1 MQEESVASFAT
12 AGPAS
17 AASRPRAY
25 AWLVFAITF
34 GLMLSDYMSRQVLSA
49 VFPQLKMEW
58 SLSDTQLGLL
68 SGIVGLMVGLLAIPI
83 AMLADR
89 LGRVKSVVLMALFW
103 SLATL
108 GCGLAQNYGHMLVAR
123 FLVGLGEAGYG
134 SVGLA
139 IILSLFPPAMRATL
153 TGAFTAAGMFGSVL
167 GMAAGG
173 VLATHFGWRA
183 AFIAMAFFGLL
194 LVLLYVFSISEARVA
209 RHMHKGSAEGV
220 SDAGRPKKLDRQLLR
235 KIVKALFGAPTLL
248 FTYVA
253 CGLQLFVAYAII
265 AWMPSYINRYYGM
278 ALDKSALAAAVLLI
292 FSGIGMAVCGA
303 LADRA
308 GRKAPTQKVTLAI
321 KFCLGACVLLMI
333 AMRLPPGSAQFA
345 MIAIGVFFAAGSY
358 GPAGAVVTNL
368 VHPSIHATAI
378 ATLVLANNL
387 LGGAPGPYL
396 TGVLADRIG
405 LLGAL
410 QWIPLISIAAA
421 LAFACARA
429 NYGRDLRRFE
439 TEKTQHFFLN
449 KQ

>member
-1 MQEESVASFAT
+1 MQEESVASFAN
-12 AGPAS
+12 AS
-17 AASRPRAY
+17 LPFEASRSRVYP
-25 AWLVFAITF
+25 WLVFAIIF

-49 VFPQLKMEW
+49 VFPQLKTEW
-58 SLSDTQLGLL
+58 SLSDAQLGLL
-68 SGIVGLMVGLLAIPI
+68 GGIVGLMVGLLAVPI
-83 AMLADR
+83 AILADR
-89 LGRVKSVVLMALFW
+89 VGRVRCVVLMVLFW

-108 GCGLAQNYGHMLVAR
+108 GCGFAQHYGHMLTAR

-139 IILSLFPPAMRATL
+139 IILSIFPPAMRATL

-173 VLATHFGWRA
+173 VLASHFGWRA

-194 LVLLYVFSISEARVA
+194 LVLFYVFIITEARIARHVHTVSSEAVNA
-209 RHMHKGSAEGV
+209 P
-220 SDAGRPKKLDRQLLR
+220 GRRKKMDRMLLR
-235 KIVKALFGAPTLL
+235 KIFKALFGSSTLV

-253 CGLQLFVAYAII
+253 SGLQLFTAYAII
-265 AWMPSYINRYYGM
+265 AWMPSYISRYYGM
-278 ALDKSALAAAVLLI
+278 ALDTSALAAAVLLI
-292 FSGIGMAVCGA
+292 VSGIGMAVCGA

-308 GRKAPTQKVTLAI
+308 GRKNPEKTLTLAI
-321 KFCLGACVLLMI
+321 KFCLVACVLLMI
-333 AMRLPPGSAQFA
+333 AMRLAPGAAQFS
-345 MIAIGVFFAAGSY
+345 MIAVGIFFAAGSY

-368 VHPSIHATAI
+368 VHTSIHATAI

-410 QWIPLISIAAA
+410 QWIPLISLAAA

-439 TEKTQHFFLN
+439 AQSAQHFF
-449 KQ
+449 

>member
-1 MQEESVASFAT
+1 MQEESVASFAK
-12 AGPAS
+12 AGLRFEAS
-17 AASRPRAY
+17 ASRAY
-25 AWLVFAITF
+25 PWLVFAIIF

-49 VFPQLKMEW
+49 VFPQLKTEW
-58 SLSDTQLGLL
+58 ILTDAQLGLL
-68 SGIVGLMVGLLAIPI
+68 SGIVGLMVGLLAVPI
-83 AMLADR
+83 AVLADR
-89 LGRVKSVVLMALFW
+89 LGRVKCVVLMVLFW

-108 GCGLAQNYGHMLVAR
+108 GCGFAQNYGHMLTAR
-123 FLVGLGEAGYG
+123 FFVGLGEAGYG

-139 IILSLFPPAMRATL
+139 IILSIFPSAMRATL
-153 TGAFTAAGMFGSVL
+153 TGVFTAAGMFGSVL

-183 AFIAMAFFGLL
+183 AFIAMALFGLL
-194 LVLLYVFSISEARVA
+194 LVLVYVFTITESRIA
-209 RHMHKGSAEGV
+209 RHVHRHSSEGV
-220 SDAGRPKKLDRQLLR
+220 SGASRLSKMDRKLLR
-235 KIVKALFGAPTLL
+235 KIVKALFGAPTLV

-253 CGLQLFVAYAII
+253 SGLQLFIVYAII

-278 ALDKSALAAAVLLI
+278 VLDKSALAAALLLI
-292 FSGIGMAVCGA
+292 ASGIGMAACGA
-303 LADRA
+303 FADRS
-308 GRKAPTQKVTLAI
+308 GREAPEKQLTLAI
-321 KFCLGACVLLMI
+321 KLCLGACVLLMI
-333 AMRLPPGSAQFA
+333 AMRLPPGAAQFS
-345 MIAIGVFFAAGSY
+345 MIAMGVFFAGGSY

-405 LLGAL
+405 LLEAF

-429 NYGRDLRRFE
+429 SYGRDLRRFE
-439 TEKTQHFFLN
+439 TDNLQHLF
-449 KQ
+449 

>member
-1 MQEESVASFAT
+1 MQEESVASFAK
-12 AGPAS
+12 AGLALEAS
-17 AASRPRAY
+17 PSRAY
-25 AWLVFAITF
+25 AWLVFAIIF

-49 VFPQLKMEW
+49 VFPQLKTEW
-58 SLSDTQLGLL
+58 ALTDAQLGLL
-68 SGIVGLMVGLLAIPI
+68 SGIVGLMVGLLAVPI
-83 AMLADR
+83 AVLADR
-89 LGRVKSVVLMALFW
+89 LGRVRCVVLMVLFW

-108 GCGLAQNYGHMLVAR
+108 GCGFAQHYGHMLTAR
-123 FLVGLGEAGYG
+123 FFVGLGEAGYG

-139 IILSLFPPAMRATL
+139 IILSIFPPAMRATL

-173 VLATHFGWRA
+173 VLASHFGWRA
-183 AFIAMAFFGLL
+183 AFIAMALFGLL
-194 LVLLYVFSISEARVA
+194 LVLVYALTITEARVA
-209 RHMHKGSAEGV
+209 RHVQTHSLEGV
-220 SDAGRPKKLDRQLLR
+220 SGAGRLSKMDRKLLR
-235 KIVKALFGAPTLL
+235 KIAKALFGAPTLV

-253 CGLQLFVAYAII
+253 SGLQLFIVYAII

-278 ALDKSALAAAVLLI
+278 VLDKSALAAALLLI
-292 FSGIGMAVCGA
+292 VAGIGMAVCGA
-303 LADRA
+303 FADRS
-308 GRKAPTQKVTLAI
+308 GRAAPEKQLTLAI
-321 KFCLGACVLLMI
+321 KLCLGACVLLMI
-333 AMRLPPGSAQFA
+333 AMRLPPGAAQFSL
-345 MIAIGVFFAAGSY
+345 IAVGVFFAGGSY

-368 VHPSIHATAI
+368 VHTSIHATAI

-439 TEKTQHFFLN
+439 TDNPQQFF
-449 KQ
+449 

>member
-1 MQEESVASFAT
+1 MQEESVASFVK
-12 AGPAS
+12 
-17 AASRPRAY
+17 AALPFEALPSRSRAY
-25 AWLVFAITF
+25 PWLVFAIIF

-58 SLSDTQLGLL
+58 SLSDAQLGLL
-68 SGIVGLMVGLLAIPI
+68 SGIVGLMVGLLAVPI

-89 LGRVKSVVLMALFW
+89 LGRVKCVVLMVLFW

-108 GCGLAQNYGHMLVAR
+108 GCGFAQNYGHMLTAR

-139 IILSLFPPAMRATL
+139 IILSIFPPAMRASL

-183 AFIAMAFFGLL
+183 AFIAMALFGLV
-194 LVLLYVFSISEARVA
+194 LVLLYVFTITEARIALHVHTGSSEA
-209 RHMHKGSAEGV
+209 V
-220 SDAGRPKKLDRQLLR
+220 SGAGGLKNMDRKLLR
-235 KIVKALFGAPTLL
+235 KTFKALFGAPTLV
-248 FTYVA
+248 FTYIA
-253 CGLQLFVAYAII
+253 SGLQLFIAYAII
-265 AWMPSYINRYYGM
+265 GWMPSYINRYYDM

-292 FSGIGMAVCGA
+292 VSGTGMVVCGA

-308 GRKAPTQKVTLAI
+308 GRKKPEQKLTLAI
-321 KFCLGACVLLMI
+321 QFCLAACVLLMI
-333 AMRLPPGSAQFA
+333 AMRLPPGAAQFS
-345 MIAIGVFFAAGSY
+345 MIAVGIFFAGGSY

-368 VHPSIHATAI
+368 VHTSIHATAI

-410 QWIPLISIAAA
+410 QWIPLISIVAA

-439 TEKTQHFFLN
+439 AQNPQRFF
-449 KQ
+449 